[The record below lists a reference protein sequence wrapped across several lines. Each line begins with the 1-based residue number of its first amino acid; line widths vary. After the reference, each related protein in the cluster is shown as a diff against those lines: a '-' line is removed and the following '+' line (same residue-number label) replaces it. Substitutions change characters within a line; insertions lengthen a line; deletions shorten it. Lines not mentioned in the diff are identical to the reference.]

1 MRFKSVCKTMCYCWI
16 HNMRLQN
23 NYTFC
28 ICLAQLS
35 LFIIPHS
42 LYSSQCLS
50 TAVGHWKMWTCTPC
64 FWTVCRSESA
74 SLYWYSIFYILF
86 PNLHPGQIFQMVPL
100 QHAQPWEL
108 TECFL
113 IVFFLK
119 LCKMRSL
126 EAALVIRDAEA
137 YFHPPFMS
145 VQKRRFQWLHQIQIL
160 TPTENWT
167 YSLIKCFRAKLSCCV
182 GSISCYSALLRLLS
196 VEFRFLSL
204 SESAI

>member
-28 ICLAQLS
+28 ICLTQLS

-50 TAVGHWKMWTCTPC
+50 TAVGQWKMWACTPC
-64 FWTVCRSESA
+64 FLDSLSKWERIFILIFNILHFISKFTSRTNIQNGTITACSA
-74 SLYWYSIFYILF
+74 LRTHWMFFNSI
-86 PNLHPGQIFQMVPL
+86 
-100 QHAQPWEL
+100 
-108 TECFL
+108 
-113 IVFFLK
+113 FLK

-145 VQKRRFQWLHQIQIL
+145 VQKRRFQWLCLFVFSSDSNI
-160 TPTENWT
+160 NT
-167 YSLIKCFRAKLSCCV
+167 YRELNPLINQMFQS
-182 GSISCYSALLRLLS
+182 
-196 VEFRFLSL
+196 
-204 SESAI
+204 